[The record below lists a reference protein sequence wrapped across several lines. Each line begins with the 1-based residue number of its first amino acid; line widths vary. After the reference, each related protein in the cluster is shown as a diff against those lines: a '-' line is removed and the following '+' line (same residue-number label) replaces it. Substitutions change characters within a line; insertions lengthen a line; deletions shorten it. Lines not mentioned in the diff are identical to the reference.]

1 MVELDIEK
9 VQPVVSKTIT
19 ETADKMATVHNAF
32 WESRTDICKAL
43 LTITSAVLVGT
54 ISFSGSL
61 LGPGKQEMV
70 CSSALITA
78 WVLFVLS
85 IISAVASLWFSYQ
98 LSSYKVQFFNSK
110 GAIGDRLRAIGGQQD
125 AKKLRGALD
134 EAVLDLTSQTIKS
147 LSSYDKWSH
156 YAVGSQLSLFVLGII
171 SFLVFGV
178 AQVA

>member
-19 ETADKMATVHNAF
+19 DTAEKMATVHGTF
-32 WESRTDICKAL
+32 WENRADVCKAL

-61 LGPGKQEMV
+61 LGPGKQEV
-70 CSSALITA
+70 VYSTALITA

-85 IISAVASLWFSYQ
+85 IISAVISLWFSYQ

-110 GAIGDRLRAIGGQQD
+110 GVIAERLRTVGGQQN
-125 AKKLRGALD
+125 AKKLKGALD
-134 EAVLDLTSQTIKS
+134 EAVLDLTSQTISS

-156 YAVGSQLSLFVLGII
+156 YAVASQLSLFILGII
-171 SFLVFGV
+171 SFLVFGI